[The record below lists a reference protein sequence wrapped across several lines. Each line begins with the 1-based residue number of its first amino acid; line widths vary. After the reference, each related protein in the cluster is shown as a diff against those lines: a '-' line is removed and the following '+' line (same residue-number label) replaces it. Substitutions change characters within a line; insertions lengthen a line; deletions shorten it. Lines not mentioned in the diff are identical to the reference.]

1 MNSAGEI
8 IWKQPARPTSIQEA
22 LNNTPISDTLYDLQ
36 GRRLNAQPSNA
47 CHTSTFRLKKGV
59 FIHNGKKVVIK

>member
-36 GRRLNAQPSNA
+36 GRRLTSQPS
-47 CHTSTFRLKKGV
+47 KGV
-59 FIHNGKKVVIK
+59 YIQSGKKVVVK